1 MVMAIYLCCQ
11 KYGLA
16 AVVKYYGIPCKS
28 LLKGASGSH
37 ICTTRILYS
46 LTTGIPS
53 GRSKEA
59 LQQQLT
65 GTLFIAI
72 LKRPPSKPLIT
83 PSRDF
88 LGWQGRFFL
97 HDDHGAE
104 ATQYLS
110 AFLGGHYM
118 HSSEPVFQALWN
130 TYNECQFVEDEG
142 VYFKVTWENSML
154 NFILLG
160 NVLFYRNKRGEAQRR
175 SVHEVQISNLKVNLK
190 TLGSGLVTSAPFAMS
205 HSAPTDGKLETSHH
219 ERPTRT
225 LSSNESESSLSRG
238 QQLASDEEI
247 EKYRPRFRGARL
259 NAFLAFIAG
268 TGFTLFGYDQGVLSA
283 LLTTESVGVSTSTQN
298 QTNRAILNS
307 TQEFG
312 PPNHATL
319 QSLLVAIY
327 EIGCL
332 IGFVPAA
339 NQLRKL
345 WVGEKLG
352 RRRTIAVG
360 GIIMIIGAILQTAS
374 FSYAQ
379 MLVAYHAEC
388 ASPEKREA
396 MGINIEGSF
405 FVKNSSAQWRAPVAL
420 QIVFALVM
428 IIGVELLPDS
438 PRWLVNQGRYA
449 EALAVISALEDKPH
463 DHPDVQRTFLAIRE
477 AALTENTISKK
488 GEPQHKFNLRELFHG
503 GRSQNFRRATLG
515 IVIQAFQQITESWQP
530 ATIGTEYFLASL
542 IAVWLIEKV
551 GRRKLMIFGAI
562 GQTITMVLLAV
573 LGSID
578 RSSTNLVSAVLLFV
592 FNSFFAI
599 GWLGMTWLY
608 PAEITPL
615 RIRQPANA
623 LSTASNW
630 AFNFMV
636 VMVTGPSF
644 ENIGYHTYTVFACL
658 NAFIIPVVYFYFPE
672 TAGRSLEDMDVVFAQ
687 AYNEGIS
694 PVSVSLR
701 KDVPP
706 AGSPEADEIL
716 GFGIRRRNNASDP
729 SPDQTRGAHMDVEK
743 QG

>member
-1 MVMAIYLCCQ
+1 
-11 KYGLA
+11 
-16 AVVKYYGIPCKS
+16 
-28 LLKGASGSH
+28 
-37 ICTTRILYS
+37 
-46 LTTGIPS
+46 
-53 GRSKEA
+53 
-59 LQQQLT
+59 
-65 GTLFIAI
+65 
-72 LKRPPSKPLIT
+72 
-83 PSRDF
+83 
-88 LGWQGRFFL
+88 
-97 HDDHGAE
+97 
-104 ATQYLS
+104 
-110 AFLGGHYM
+110 
-118 HSSEPVFQALWN
+118 
-130 TYNECQFVEDEG
+130 
-142 VYFKVTWENSML
+142 
-154 NFILLG
+154 
-160 NVLFYRNKRGEAQRR
+160 
-175 SVHEVQISNLKVNLK
+175 
-190 TLGSGLVTSAPFAMS
+190 MS

-283 LLTTESVGVSTSTQN
+283 LLTTESFVKTFPQTS
-298 QTNRAILNS
+298 R
-307 TQEFG
+307 EFG

-379 MLVAYHAEC
+379 MLVARVITGLGNGLNTSTVPAYHAEC
-388 ASPEKREA
+388 ASPEKRGYLI
-396 MGINIEGSF
+396 MIEGSLITFGIMVSF

-515 IVIQAFQQITESWQP
+515 IVIQAFQQITGINLITYY
-530 ATIGTEYFLASL
+530 ATLLFERLGINDLKSRILAACNGTEYFLASL

-687 AYNEGIS
+687 AYNEGVS

>member
-1 MVMAIYLCCQ
+1 
-11 KYGLA
+11 
-16 AVVKYYGIPCKS
+16 
-28 LLKGASGSH
+28 
-37 ICTTRILYS
+37 
-46 LTTGIPS
+46 
-53 GRSKEA
+53 
-59 LQQQLT
+59 
-65 GTLFIAI
+65 
-72 LKRPPSKPLIT
+72 
-83 PSRDF
+83 
-88 LGWQGRFFL
+88 
-97 HDDHGAE
+97 
-104 ATQYLS
+104 
-110 AFLGGHYM
+110 
-118 HSSEPVFQALWN
+118 
-130 TYNECQFVEDEG
+130 
-142 VYFKVTWENSML
+142 
-154 NFILLG
+154 
-160 NVLFYRNKRGEAQRR
+160 
-175 SVHEVQISNLKVNLK
+175 
-190 TLGSGLVTSAPFAMS
+190 MS

-283 LLTTESVGVSTSTQN
+283 LLTTESTS
-298 QTNRAILNS
+298 R
-307 TQEFG
+307 EFG

-332 IGFVPAA
+332 IGALS
-339 NQLRKL
+339 NL

-379 MLVAYHAEC
+379 MLVARVITGLGNGLNTSTVPAYHAEC
-388 ASPEKREA
+388 ASPEKRGYLIMIEGSLITFGIMVSYVRIVYSPASFGLIPA
-396 MGINIEGSF
+396 MKLSGSTSDCINIEGSF

-515 IVIQAFQQITESWQP
+515 IVIQAFQQITGINLITYY
-530 ATIGTEYFLASL
+530 ATLLFERLGINDLKSRILAACNGTEYFLASL

-687 AYNEGIS
+687 AYNEGVS